1 MNRSEF
7 LDKIGLIGMNAMGNM
22 LETVLV
28 VDDDEAARFCY
39 AAVLRN
45 NGYAVVEALD
55 GAEALKIIRER
66 GKDIA
71 AVLSDVHMPN
81 IDGLKLAEL
90 NYQDGFLPFVAC
102 TMISDAVTA
111 LNFLKFGVC
120 DYVLKPVE
128 DGVLLN
134 TVRNAIGRRK
144 LPNLFADDETPFPGN
159 MGNITISS
167 RFAAIERARN
177 WLKLKTG
184 AIMSPT
190 QQNLFL
196 PLVSEFLMN
205 AYEHGSLKL
214 TEEEKAALLESGG
227 YHDELRRRELACKA
241 KIEVGV
247 SIVGNEIAV
256 NVTDPGYGFDYKRY
270 QKMSEAELIDR
281 LAMPNGRGIQMAMRY
296 FDKISFSKGGAGV
309 LLTKKVP
316 NNDPAFTR
324 GKEIREKATRAW
336 DGEERRAEKVEIE
349 RRRFSAEVTEDMA
362 VAARIQASFLL
373 PAADAEKILAGAG
386 YRFASLS
393 HPAGTISGDFFYP
406 KTSGGSN
413 AGLFFA
419 DTCGH
424 GLPAAMLSMR
434 ILSLIDHLR
443 HPMQHASEFLA
454 SVNEDITGLMPMG
467 RFVAGSYFIMNKSA
481 IIFSNGGQP
490 HPLLI
495 RGAELKFLELDG
507 PPLGQGGGAP
517 HADMTVAMRK
527 GDRLILH
534 TDGLIEAPGEAM
546 GEIFGMKRLIAF
558 ARNHPGLPLEDF
570 LQQLFNEVEAYA
582 RGGLDDDVTLIG
594 IEKI

>member
-1 MNRSEF
+1 MAVNSVRP
-7 LDKIGLIGMNAMGNM
+7 IGLEGTNTMEDSP
-22 LETVLV
+22 LTVLV
-28 VDDDEAARFCY
+28 VDDDEVARLY
-39 AAVLRN
+39 HASVLRD
-45 NGYAVVEALD
+45 NGYTVLEAPD
-55 GAEALKIIRER
+55 GAVAITIIREW

-81 IDGLKLAEL
+81 IDGLELAEL

-102 TMISDAVTA
+102 TMISDATA
-111 LNFLKFGVC
+111 ALKFLKFGVC
-120 DYVLKPVE
+120 DYVLKPV
-128 DGVLLN
+128 DADVLLN

-144 LPNLFADDETPFPGN
+144 FPHLFADDETPIPGN

-167 RFAAIERARN
+167 RFAAVERARN

-184 AIMSPT
+184 GVMSPS

-205 AYEHGSLKL
+205 AYEHGSLML
-214 TEEEKAALLESGG
+214 TEKEKSELLESGK
-227 YHDELRRRELACKA
+227 YHDELRRRELECKT

-247 SIVGNEIAV
+247 SIVGDEIAV
-256 NVTDPGYGFDYKRY
+256 AVTDPGYGFDYKRY
-270 QKMSEAELIDR
+270 QKMSEREMIDR
-281 LAMPNGRGIQMAMRY
+281 LSMPNGRGIQMAMQY
-296 FDKISFSKGGAGV
+296 FDKISFSRGGAGV
-309 LLTKKVP
+309 LLTKKIP
-316 NNDPAFTR
+316 NNDPAFVHGKAIRDIAAQGWDEEHRLEEKINVER
-324 GKEIREKATRAW
+324 G
-336 DGEERRAEKVEIE
+336 
-349 RRRFSAEVTEDMA
+349 RFAAEVTEDMA
-362 VAARIQASFLL
+362 VAARIQARFLS
-373 PAADAEKILAGAG
+373 PAADTEKILAGAG
-386 YRFASLS
+386 YRLASLS
-393 HPAGTISGDFFYP
+393 HPAGAISGDFFYP
-406 KTSGGSN
+406 KAGGASS

-454 SVNEDITGLMPMG
+454 AVDEDIAGLMPLG
-467 RFVAGSYFIMNKSA
+467 RFVAANYFIMNKSA

-490 HPLLI
+490 YPLLI

-517 HADMTVAMRK
+517 HADMTVTMRA

-534 TDGLIEAPGEAM
+534 TDGLIESSDAATGEM
-546 GEIFGMKRLIAF
+546 FGMERLLAF
-558 ARNHPGLPLEDF
+558 AKSRAGLPLEEF
-570 LQQLFNEVEAYA
+570 LQQLFDAAMAHAN
-582 RGGLDDDVTLIG
+582 GGLDDDVTLIG

>member
-1 MNRSEF
+1 MEQTSS
-7 LDKIGLIGMNAMGNM
+7 
-22 LETVLV
+22 TVLV

-45 NGYAVVEALD
+45 NGHAVIEAQD
-55 GAEALKIIRER
+55 GAEAINIIRER
-66 GKDIA
+66 GKEIA

-102 TMISDAVTA
+102 TMISDAATA
-111 LNFLKFGVC
+111 LKFLKFGVR

-128 DGVLLN
+128 DEILLS
-134 TVRNAIGRRK
+134 TVHNAISRRK
-144 LPNLFADDETPFPGN
+144 LPHLFADDETPLPGN

-167 RFAAIERARN
+167 RFAAVERARD
-177 WLKLKTG
+177 WLKLKTSEV
-184 AIMSPT
+184 MPPS
-190 QQNLFL
+190 QQILFL

-205 AYEHGSLKL
+205 AYEHGSLRL
-214 TEEEKAALLESGG
+214 TEQEKAELIASGK
-227 YHDELRRRELACKA
+227 YHDELRRREMECKA

-247 SIVGNEIAV
+247 SIVGDEIAV
-256 NVTDPGYGFDYKRY
+256 NVTDPGYGFNYKRY
-270 QKMSEAELIDR
+270 QKMSEEEMIER
-281 LAMPNGRGIQMAMRY
+281 LSMPNGRGIQMAMQY
-296 FDKISFSKGGAGV
+296 FDKVSFSKGGAGV
-309 LLTKKVP
+309 LLTKKIAKS
-316 NNDPAFTR
+316 DAAFAQ
-324 GKEIREKATRAW
+324 GQKIREMAAQAW
-336 DGEERRAEKVEIE
+336 EEEHRQEEKVEIE
-349 RRRFSAEVTEDMA
+349 RNRFSAEITEDMA
-362 VAARIQASFLL
+362 VAARIQTRFLL
-373 PAADAEKILAGAG
+373 PAADAEKILAGTG

-393 HPAGTISGDFFYP
+393 HPAGAITGDFFYP
-406 KTSGGSN
+406 KTSGGAN

-467 RFVAGSYFIMNKSA
+467 RFVAGSYYIFNKSA

-517 HADMTVAMRK
+517 HADMTVSMRK

-534 TDGLIEAPGEAM
+534 TDGLMEASNAAGEM
-546 GEIFGMKRLIAF
+546 FGVERLIAF

-570 LQQLFNEVEAYA
+570 LQQLFHEVVTYA
-582 RGGLDDDVTLIG
+582 TADLSDDVTLIG
-594 IEKI
+594 IEKM